1 MSLTKWIVPVVGI
14 TLLGLLAISEL
25 GRVDAA
31 ELDEEDFVPLA
42 TQGFLTAVDGEHPE
56 GSRRNSY
63 IWSMR
68 WWNDKLY
75 VGTIRDVLCFRG
87 GGVPP
92 EYATVCPPPGTL
104 TPDQRAEIWEYTPG
118 GEGGIAGTWQRV
130 FQSPLIPFGS
140 ALIPLDIGYRNMLE
154 CDAGGTQ
161 FLYVVN
167 IGAGGRVLYTQ
178 DGITYSQASSNGLDT
193 ANDLGYRS
201 MACWKGRLWISP
213 AGIRVVAED
222 GSVDRDNDIAFN
234 KLLLVND
241 DPSNSSSPWEQVL
254 DFANDPDLGD
264 PENVGI
270 FTMTVFNDAL
280 YLGVSNR
287 ATGFEIWKADGAQCK
302 KPPRPCKLSW
312 QKIIDDGLGR
322 PLAADG
328 GPSNAE
334 VFDFGE
340 FNGYLYWGA
349 SESRNI
355 RVTTAEMIRIGPD
368 DRVDLIVGEP
378 RDATAMA
385 AYPNFNCNL
394 VDSSCVSL
402 SGMGSGFGPT
412 PETAGSSQYIWQIQ
426 AHNGSLYAGTLES
439 GGGGGGGGGGT
450 SNGFHLW
457 GSDDGIT
464 WSLVS
469 DDGFGNP
476 FNQGV
481 RKLESSPL
489 GLFVGTANPF
499 TLEEGANGGT
509 GGGEVWLGSSMQHSS
524 GQAAAR

>member
-1 MSLTKWIVPVVGI
+1 MSLTKWIVPAVGI

-63 IWSMR
+63 MWSMR
-68 WWNDKLY
+68 WWNDQLY
-75 VGTIRDVLCFRG
+75 VGTVRDVLCWRG

-92 EYATVCPPPGTL
+92 EYATVCPPPQTL
-104 TPDQRAEIWEYTPG
+104 TPDQAAEIWAYTPG
-118 GEGGIAGTWQRV
+118 GRDGAHGTWERV
-130 FQSPLIPFGS
+130 FQSPVVPVQSF
-140 ALIPLDIGYRNMLE
+140 LIPLDIGYRNITE
-154 CDAGGTQ
+154 CDAGGTEL
-161 FLYVVN
+161 LYVANFGVT
-167 IGAGGRVLYTQ
+167 GGRVLYTP
-178 DGITYSQASSNGLDT
+178 DGITYSPASSIGLDT
-193 ANDLGYRS
+193 NDKGYRAV
-201 MACWKGRLWISP
+201 ACWKGRLWISP
-213 AGIRVVAED
+213 SGIFIVAAD
-222 GSVDRDNDIAFN
+222 GTVFRDNDIAFN
-234 KLLLVND
+234 KVLLVND
-241 DPSNSSSPWEQVL
+241 DPSNASSPWERVL
-254 DFANDPDLGD
+254 DFQNDPDLGD
-264 PENVGI
+264 PGNVGV
-270 FTMTVFNDAL
+270 FSMAVFNDAL

-287 ATGFEIWKADGAQCK
+287 TTGIEVWKADGAHCK
-302 KPPRPCKLSW
+302 KPPQPCTLSW

-322 PLAADG
+322 PLDVTGVPKNAA
-328 GPSNAE
+328 
-334 VFDFGE
+334 VMDFSE
-340 FNGYLYWGA
+340 FNGHLYFGA
-349 SESRNI
+349 TELRNAL
-355 RVTTAEMIRIGPD
+355 VTRAEMIRLDPD

-385 AYPNFNCNL
+385 AYPNFNCER

-402 SGMGSGFGPT
+402 SGFGAGFGPT
-412 PETAGSSQYIWQIQ
+412 GQAQYIWQIEG
-426 AHNGSLYAGTLES
+426 HKGSLYAGTLES
-439 GGGGGGGGGGT
+439 DD
-450 SNGFHLW
+450 SDGFLLW
-457 GSDDGIT
+457 RSDDGIT

-481 RKLESSPL
+481 RKLESSPW

-509 GGGEVWLGSSMQHSS
+509 GGAEVWLGSSMQHSS